1 LPKSFKNKE
10 EAIGMAGATIIWL
23 NGDKSEQ
30 IAYFNNEYVLITIA
44 DMKKIS
50 LGVTM
55 EDAKEKLN
63 EIGRDDIYKEL
74 A

>member
-1 LPKSFKNKE
+1 
-10 EAIGMAGATIIWL
+10 MAGASIIWI

-30 IAYFNNEYVLITIA
+30 IAYFNNEYVLIIIT

-50 LGVTM
+50 LGATL
-55 EDAKEKLN
+55 EDAKEKLQ
-63 EIGRDDIYKEL
+63 EIGRYDIYREL